1 MHMAFPAFPAFPAM
15 HTSQVCQLHM
25 LVITAWSCHA
35 LTPVFCSSRRELD
48 AVRTFVPSYARP
60 MRLFW
65 ICALN
70 EKPWPL
76 E

>member
-1 MHMAFPAFPAFPAM
+1 MHMACPAM
-15 HTSQVCQLHM
+15 HTLQVCQLRM
-25 LVITAWSCHA
+25 LGITAWSCHA
-35 LTPVFCSSRRELD
+35 LTHVFCSSRRELD

-65 ICALN
+65 ICVLKVNA
-70 EKPWPL
+70 WPL

>member
-1 MHMAFPAFPAFPAM
+1 
-15 HTSQVCQLHM
+15 M

-35 LTPVFCSSRRELD
+35 LTPVFCSSRRKLD

-70 EKPWPL
+70 VNAWPL